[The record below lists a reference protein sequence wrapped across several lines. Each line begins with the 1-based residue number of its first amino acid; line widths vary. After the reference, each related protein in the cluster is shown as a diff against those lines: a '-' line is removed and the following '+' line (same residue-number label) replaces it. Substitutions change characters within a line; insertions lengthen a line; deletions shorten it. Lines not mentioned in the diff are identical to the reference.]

1 MNFYRAFVITVV
13 WAACTAI
20 ETSIGRTQSPVTTP
34 PVFNALAWEVRIAK
48 PLERAS
54 LSWQETLERIARGYR
69 QRWMTRAAVADM
81 STGDEDVE
89 DPLEHAFLGVKWGA
103 RTLLVPE
110 GMVMTDAVA
119 TIHPLQGDTLIRIP
133 VSIMA
138 ERGLSDSR
146 FRASS
151 ERSVS
156 VRLQMVGVH
165 ATQSLHPAHAASVS
179 RLVSLFPLPVE
190 AWSEEEKKASVAW
203 MDRLREHPVDYV
215 VLERVDPVLGVC
227 QIVVPLRASLLST
240 RVSPFL
246 DRHVDAFAAIPIEP
260 FDRLTCMDGAMLRTI
275 WGPWQSRI
283 TPHDASMTNS
293 YPSRSDSGTPSPCLL
308 PSRRVHDEASS
319 NHRTRL
325 IPSFPK

>member
-20 ETSIGRTQSPVTTP
+20 EPSIGRTQSPVIP
-34 PVFNALAWEVRIAK
+34 LPAFNALAWEVRISK
-48 PLERAS
+48 PLERTP

-69 QRWMTRAAVADM
+69 QRWMSRAAVADM
-81 STGDEDVE
+81 SSSDEDVE

-146 FRASS
+146 FRARS
-151 ERSVS
+151 EGSVS
-156 VRLQMVGVH
+156 VRLQTVGVH
-165 ATQSLHPAHAASVS
+165 ASQSLHPAHAASVS
-179 RLVSLFPLPVE
+179 RLVSHFPLLDDV
-190 AWSEEEKKASVAW
+190 WSEEEKKASIAW
-203 MDRLREHPVDYV
+203 MDRLRENPVDYV
-215 VLERVDPVLGVC
+215 VLERVDRVLGVC

-240 RVSPFL
+240 RVSLFL
-246 DRHVDAFAAIPIEP
+246 DRHVDAFAAMPIEP
-260 FDRLTCMDGAMLRTI
+260 SDRVTCMDGAMLRTI
-275 WGPWQSRI
+275 WGPWQSRVA
-283 TPHDASMTNS
+283 PHDASMTNS
-293 YPSRSDSGTPSPCLL
+293 YPSGADSATPSSCLL

-319 NHRTRL
+319 NHRARL
-325 IPSFPK
+325 IPSFPR